1 MFSINI
7 TDKYAVLFDLINIF
21 GDLQQKGFSNEQM
34 LKICDIF
41 FTEKFAN
48 NLDFCVKVNK
58 KELTT
63 AKQKK
68 ANLNFEI
75 NENFI
80 KQIFAI
86 KNQVEAIRKL
96 K

>member
-1 MFSINI
+1 MFSINVA
-7 TDKYAVLFDLINIF
+7 DKYAVLFDLINII
-21 GDLQQKGFSNEQM
+21 GDLQQQGFSNLQM

-41 FTEKFAN
+41 FTEKIAN
-48 NLDFCVKVNK
+48 NLDFCVKINK
-58 KELTT
+58 KNLITD
-63 AKQKK
+63 KQKI

-80 KQIFAI
+80 QQILAI
-86 KNQVEAIRKL
+86 KNQVEEIRKL